1 MSISL
6 SNRTSAR
13 GVLPLVALSV
23 GIALS
28 ALNLAYFGGFIKRG
42 AATVAVEAPQDA
54 PAPSTGPGGLPSSLT
69 LTEAKIKTIGIHT
82 EPATLV
88 TLPTELGVPGRI
100 EANQEREVQIR
111 PRAAGVIRSV
121 NAVIGQTLKKG
132 QSLAVLDSAD
142 IGTARLNLR
151 DKQRAL
157 ATARYEADWKKQT
170 TDNVAALIP
179 ELRKRVDAPIIEKQ
193 FADRPLGS
201 YRKDLL
207 MAYAKF
213 DIAAHEEEKTL
224 GLRKENI
231 VGEHP
236 VAVAVHN
243 REAAQAEFEGV
254 VEQAK
259 FDARQ
264 QANIA
269 ARAVRAAEEAVID
282 AAQRLRILGVAEDMA
297 VALAASAEMS
307 AVKLA
312 ADDVT
317 AYDIAA
323 PFDGTVI
330 ARTAVV
336 SQKAEMNDSM
346 FTIADLSSV
355 WVMVNIPESDFA
367 LLPSLQKGK
376 IRVAA
381 TAYPGKTFDAKLL
394 SVGATVDA
402 TTRTVPMIAEMKNV
416 EGLLKLGMFVRIA
429 LDTSVDTEAL
439 TVPSS
444 AVVDIEGIKGVFM
457 PDPKNNHTF
466 AFKTVKAGRESGD
479 RRVITSGLSA
489 GDEVVSKGAFALK
502 SELILQNEKDE
513 D

>member
-1 MSISL
+1 MSLILPNQRSL
-6 SNRTSAR
+6 KGILPWTVL
-13 GVLPLVALSV
+13 GVGL
-23 GIALS
+23 ALS
-28 ALNLAYFGGFIKRG
+28 ALNLAFSG
-42 AATVAVEAPQDA
+42 AFFKKTAA
-54 PAPSTGPGGLPSSLT
+54 PASVESSSGETASATGPGGLPASLT
-69 LTEAKIKTIGIHT
+69 LTETKVKTIGIKT
-82 EPATLV
+82 DPATLE

-100 EANQEREVQIR
+100 EANQERQVQIR
-111 PRAAGVIRSV
+111 PRASGVIRTV
-121 NAVIGQTLKKG
+121 NVALGQHVKKG
-132 QSLAVLDSAD
+132 QVLAVLDSAD
-142 IGTARLNLR
+142 VGTARLNLR
-151 DKQRAL
+151 DKQRGL

-193 FADRPLGS
+193 FANRSLGS

-254 VEQAK
+254 VEQSR
-259 FDARQ
+259 FDANQ

-282 AAQRLRILGVAEDMA
+282 AAQRLRILGVEEDMA
-297 VALAASAEMS
+297 VALTAAVDMS
-307 AVKLA
+307 VAKLA
-312 ADDVT
+312 EDDVT
-317 AYDIAA
+317 AYDVAA

-336 SQKAEMNDSM
+336 SQKAEMNDPM

-376 IRVAA
+376 IRVSAA
-381 TAYPGKTFDAKLL
+381 AYPGKAFDARLL
-394 SVGATVDA
+394 SVGATVDV
-402 TTRTVPMIAEMKNV
+402 TTRTVPMIAETGNG

-429 LDTSVDTEAL
+429 LDTSVDAKVV
-439 TVPSS
+439 TVPGS
-444 AVVDIEGIKGVFM
+444 AVMDIEGTKGVFL
-457 PDPKNNHTF
+457 PEGKDGLKF
-466 AFKTVKAGRESGD
+466 AFKAIKIGRESGE
-479 RRVITSGLSA
+479 RLVVTSGLTP
-489 GDEVVSKGAFALK
+489 GTQVVSHGAFELK
-502 SELILQNEKDE
+502 SELILQNQKEE